1 VRSSRLLTRAGG
13 LSAILLVT
21 SVFLDRP
28 LPLKPCCF
36 RGLVVLSGTFEGNS
50 LMMQFNSS
58 TGGIDCV
65 LSARVSADRNTV
77 DAIYKCDSADPARV
91 VHASALLK
99 R

>member
-1 VRSSRLLTRAGG
+1 M
-13 LSAILLVT
+13 
-21 SVFLDRP
+21 
-28 LPLKPCCF
+28 
-36 RGLVVLSGTFEGNS
+36 LSGTFEGNS

>member
-1 VRSSRLLTRAGG
+1 
-13 LSAILLVT
+13 
-21 SVFLDRP
+21 
-28 LPLKPCCF
+28 
-36 RGLVVLSGTFEGNS
+36 
-50 LMMQFNSS
+50 MMQFNSS